1 MMQVLGA
8 SLVVITGP
16 TTEVT
21 HRGVCHD
28 SPVSSVRLAATSGIV
43 AIAAALALAAAPG
56 AAASFEPGAKTLG
69 DPLYPQV
76 GNGGYD
82 VVHYAIELDY
92 EPAFNSFE
100 TGTRT
105 TIVAEATQ
113 GLSRFSLDFQKQ
125 LNVSQ
130 VRVDGVKARFT
141 RASAKPR
148 LSPDP
153 DVTQPAKLTVTPAA
167 PIAAGES
174 FEVEVDYYGV
184 PRPIVD
190 ADGSLEGWVPACR
203 VGTDCDGS
211 FTVNEPIGA
220 QSWFPCNDHPSDK
233 ATFEL
238 RTTAPAAYTAIG
250 AGRRVSRVDNGDGT
264 ATTTWVEDAPMA
276 PYLATGTVGRFDVTT
291 ATMEDE
297 SNGATIPIFTAVD
310 SAGSPQRKADVAATA
325 ARIPEMVNFLSAR
338 LGPYPFTTTGLVADW
353 VPAVGYVLENQTKP
367 HFAGNKGGPSA
378 GPSTL
383 AHELAHQW
391 MGDSISPAAWN
402 AIWFNEGWATFAE
415 VLFDHVVDGAAQT
428 PRRFFHAVY
437 RSEPKRW
444 RLAPAVLDGDPA
456 QLFNGFA
463 VYNRPGAMIQG
474 LRMIVG
480 DRRFRALTRDLGARY
495 GGGNIERRQFV
506 RAAKRAS
513 DLRGRERRRLGAY
526 IRQWL
531 LWEKRPRLTPA
542 DF

>member
-1 MMQVLGA
+1 V
-8 SLVVITGP
+8 
-16 TTEVT
+16 
-21 HRGVCHD
+21 RRD
-28 SPVSSVRLAATSGIV
+28 RLAATSGFV
-43 AIAAALALAAAPG
+43 AVAAALALATAPAAT
-56 AAASFEPGAKTLG
+56 AAFEPGSKSAG
-69 DPLYPQV
+69 DPIYPQV

-82 VVHYAIELDY
+82 VLHYAIELDY

-105 TIVAEATQ
+105 TITAEATQ
-113 GLSRFSLDFQKQ
+113 GLSKLSLDFQKQ

-130 VRVDGVKARFT
+130 VRVNGAKATFS

-148 LSPDP
+148 LSPNP

-167 PIAAGES
+167 PIAKGES
-174 FEVEVDYYGV
+174 FEVEIDYYGV

-190 ADGSLEGWVPACR
+190 VDGSLEGWVPACR
-203 VGTDCDGS
+203 AGTDCDGS

-250 AGRRVSRVDNGDGT
+250 AGVQASRVDNGDGT

-291 ATMEDE
+291 ATMVDE
-297 SNGATIPIFTAVD
+297 SNDATIPIFTAID
-310 SAGSPQRKADVAATA
+310 SAGPPQRKVDVTATA

-338 LGPYPFTTTGLVADW
+338 LGPYPFTTSGLVADW

-391 MGDSISPAAWN
+391 MGDSISPAQWTV
-402 AIWFNEGWATFAE
+402 IWFNEGWATLMEVIFDRAE
-415 VLFDHVVDGAAQT
+415 GGPQT
-428 PRRFFHAVY
+428 PREFFRAVY
-437 RSEPKRW
+437 RSARKRW
-444 RLAPAVLDGDPA
+444 RIAPARLEGDPR
-456 QLFNGFA
+456 QLFNSFV
-463 VYNRPGAMIQG
+463 VYNRPGAMLQG

-480 DRRFRALTRDLGARY
+480 DRRFRELAIDLGGRY
-495 GGGNIERRQFV
+495 GHGNIDRPGFV
-506 RAAKRAS
+506 AAAKRAS
-513 DLRGRERRRLGAY
+513 GFHGGRLRRLGDY
-526 IRQWL
+526 VRQWL
-531 LWEKRPRLTPA
+531 LWERRPHLTPA